1 MTSSGE
7 MPTRPEATR
16 LRSRA
21 TWNAVATG
29 WYTQREEIWES
40 SRLVSK
46 WMIRRLDPQPGDTV
60 LELAAGVDYTGL
72 RTARSVG
79 RSGRVTLGRR
89 AAAKTLLQ
97 TSSKTLPDRVGY
109 PLGCPAP
116 VVAGRGG

>member
-7 MPTRPEATR
+7 MSTQPEAAR

-40 SRLVSK
+40 SRLVSE

-60 LELAAGVDYTGL
+60 LDLAAGLGDTGL
-72 RTARSVG
+72 RTARLVG

-109 PLGCPAP
+109 PLGRPAP

>member
-7 MPTRPEATR
+7 VPAQPEAAR
-16 LRSRA
+16 QRSRA

-60 LELAAGVDYTGL
+60 LELAAGVGYTGL

-109 PLGCPAP
+109 PLGYPAP
-116 VVAGRGG
+116 VVAGREG